1 MRIFQD
7 LWWFFKQEKKSYI
20 IGILLLLACAVLELF
35 PPYVV
40 RLVVDMIEG
49 GKLEASFLLKWI
61 SLLAV
66 AGVSMYVIR
75 YAWRILLF
83 GASHRLERQ
92 LRGEL
97 YAHFSRMSPSF
108 FNRRRTGDLMAH
120 ATNDVRAVE
129 VTAGDGVLTLVDSLV
144 LGGLVV
150 LSMGTFI
157 SWKLTLIA
165 LLPMPFMALAVSYF
179 GRLVHERFLKAQAA
193 FSDINDKVQENIS
206 GVRVVK
212 AFGLEEKEKESF
224 QQISQNAVDKNIA
237 VARIDALFDPTIT
250 MIIGVSYF
258 LAVAFGAVFVVNG
271 EISIGQLTQF
281 TMYLG
286 QLTWPMLAFGF
297 LTNIIQR
304 GRASYDRIRT
314 LLQEP
319 AEIVDK
325 EGAVTEPA
333 SGDLVIHLS
342 GFTYPEAEQTALEQ
356 MEVKVP
362 SGATLGVVGKTG
374 SGKTT
379 LFRLLLREFEAE
391 KRSIFIGG
399 VPLEDYTLSALR
411 EGIGYVPQ
419 DHFLFSATI
428 RENIAF
434 GKPDASTEEVEQA
447 ARLAGIHEDILQF
460 EFGYD
465 TVVGERGVT
474 LSGGQ
479 KQRISIARALL
490 LHPEILILD
499 DSLSAVDAKTEGMI
513 LESLRDKRRGKTTLI
528 AAHRLS
534 AIEHAD
540 EILVLE
546 EGQLME
552 RGTHRELLE
561 KDGWY
566 AWMHNQQQ
574 LESLIEKGGGIH
586 GDAATARVSPTSS

>member
-1 MRIFQD
+1 M
-7 LWWFFKQEKKSYI
+7 
-20 IGILLLLACAVLELF
+20 
-35 PPYVV
+35 
-40 RLVVDMIEG
+40 
-49 GKLEASFLLKWI
+49 
-61 SLLAV
+61 
-66 AGVSMYVIR
+66 
-75 YAWRILLF
+75 
-83 GASHRLERQ
+83 
-92 LRGEL
+92 
-97 YAHFSRMSPSF
+97 
-108 FNRRRTGDLMAH
+108 
-120 ATNDVRAVE
+120 
-129 VTAGDGVLTLVDSLV
+129 
-144 LGGLVV
+144 
-150 LSMGTFI
+150 
-157 SWKLTLIA
+157 
-165 LLPMPFMALAVSYF
+165 
-179 GRLVHERFLKAQAA
+179 KAQAA